1 MYYFEKDYIMRL
13 IHGISRILARML
25 FNRDLDE
32 PGDILSVMDSGT
44 RESSDY
50 LSRLIDEG
58 KINEAEDKLFEMIR
72 TSAWERQQLSALI
85 LAFYDRVNDKDD
97 EFLSN
102 AGFPRNEISAG
113 MEDALNEIGVEVP
126 EYLKI

>member
-1 MYYFEKDYIMRL
+1 M
-13 IHGISRILARML
+13 
-25 FNRDLDE
+25 
-32 PGDILSVMDSGT
+32 
-44 RESSDY
+44 
-50 LSRLIDEG
+50 IDEG

-97 EFLSN
+97 EFLLN

>member
-13 IHGISRILARML
+13 IHGISRILVRML
-25 FNRDLDE
+25 FNRDLDQ
-32 PGDILSVMDSGT
+32 PGDILRVMDPGT
-44 RESSDY
+44 REASDY
-50 LSRLIDEG
+50 LFRLIDEG
-58 KINEAEDKLFEMIR
+58 KINEAEDRLFEMIR

-97 EFLSN
+97 DFLAE